1 MIKKLPAYCE
11 LSFLDHFFGQRLS
24 LNTAEV
30 EYIEKW
36 TLLHKVINSRCTL
49 FFESLIEFQEKAK
62 SNPNY
67 LHLLKNST
75 TGGSEIK
82 EYDSSSNESIKL
94 PLALLLSNGNL
105 HGQEYHI
112 SCDDKNWGNII
123 HTLTYTKCCLVDDGD
138 SNFIGWQNFYNEVN
152 SPITGIII
160 ADPYILKSN
169 QAIKNLNFI
178 LEAIL
183 SRVNSEKQLDIS
195 IFGSKDE
202 VGNFQDRYESI
213 ANYIDTL
220 NLRFKTNLSIH
231 AIRKDK
237 LHDRNILTNYTWVHS
252 GHSLDYF
259 NLKNQINRKTTL
271 DLKSIACIDNNPHI
285 SMIRNFAKLAQRG
298 IENFDMIGNGEN
310 NLYNI

>member
-1 MIKKLPAYCE
+1 MITRLPTYCE

-36 TLLHKVINSRCTL
+36 TLLNKVINSRCTL

-62 SNPNY
+62 NNPNY

-82 EYDSSSNESIKL
+82 EYDSSSNEPIQL
-94 PLALLLSNGNL
+94 PLALILSNGKF

-112 SCDDKNWGNII
+112 SCDDKTWGNII
-123 HTLTYTKCCLVDDGD
+123 PSLTYTNCCLVDDNNA
-138 SNFIGWQNFYNEVN
+138 NFNGWNNFYNEVN

-160 ADPYILKSN
+160 ADPYILKNN
-169 QAIKNLNFI
+169 QAINNLRFI

-183 SRVNSEKQLDIS
+183 SRVNSEKEFDIS
-195 IFGSKDE
+195 IFVIKDAVTNLE
-202 VGNFQDRYESI
+202 GRYNSI
-213 ANYIDTL
+213 LNYINEL

-237 LHDRNILTNYTWVHS
+237 LHDRNILTNYTWAHS
-252 GHSLDYF
+252 GHSLDYY
-259 NLKNQINRKTTL
+259 NQNNQINRQTSI

-285 SMIRNFAKLAQRG
+285 NLIRKFANLKEEGKQG
-298 IENFDMIGNGEN
+298 FDMLGNGEN
-310 NLYNI
+310 NLYEI